1 MLEVEVRE
9 KKVRDGLITLTSLP
23 EWDYFI
29 AYLSQIRE
37 SERDKI
43 EKVGMSHD
51 ETMLTRGQLKRL
63 KRLLELREDV
73 RSDTAST
80 ADEVED

>member
-1 MLEVEVRE
+1 MLEVEARD
-9 KKVRDGLITLTSLP
+9 KKMRDGLVTLTSLP
-23 EWDYFI
+23 EWDYLI

-37 SERDKI
+37 SERNKL

-51 ETMLTRGQLKRL
+51 ETMLTRGSLRRL
-63 KRLLELREDV
+63 KRMLELRHDV
-73 RSDTAST
+73 RANTAST

>member
-1 MLEVEVRE
+1 MLEVEVRDE
-9 KKVRDGLITLTSLP
+9 KMRKALGALTSLP

-37 SERDKI
+37 SERDKL

-51 ETMLTRGQLKRL
+51 ETMLARGGLKRL
-63 KRLLELREDV
+63 KRMFELRD
-73 RSDTAST
+73 SIHNITAST